1 MGNLNTAVARM
12 RYWCSEANLGY
23 DQSQRWNIVPGGE
36 ADCSSLVI
44 HVLREAGFDTGGATY
59 TGNMR
64 ANLTARGWRVVAT
77 YPQSAAGLQAGDVLL
92 NDANHVA
99 MYLGGGYIG
108 QASIDER
115 GRASGGRSGDQT
127 DHETNISPF
136 YVYRH
141 GGWPAVLRYVGGQ
154 TAASATPTIAG
165 SSQPYNPNG
174 YGAAYV
180 RDVQSRLES
189 LGYSVG
195 SSGADGIPG
204 PDTFNAV
211 KAYQSAVGL
220 ATDGIPG
227 PDTLGAL
234 KAGKGKKAAVATA
247 TATGKIDEDGWWGQ
261 ATTRALQEVL
271 GTPQDSTVSSQ
282 DAGWK
287 PILAACTSGWEFV
300 PAGQAQGSQ
309 LIVAMQTRMGI
320 TADGIAGPGFVN
332 ALEQRFGFAPD
343 GHLDGPS
350 NTVKRFQE
358 ALNEGR
364 F

>member
-64 ANLTARGWRVVAT
+64 ANLTARGWMVVAT

-92 NDANHVA
+92 NDSNHVA
-99 MYLGGGYIG
+99 MYLGGGYLG

-115 GRASGGRSGDQT
+115 GWAAGGRSGDQT
-127 DHETNISPF
+127 DHETNVSPF

-141 GGWPAVLRYVGGQ
+141 GGWPHVLRYVGGQ
-154 TAASATPTIAG
+154 TAVVTASLSAD
-165 SSQPYNPNG
+165 PYNPNG
-174 YGAAYV
+174 YDVAYV
-180 RDVQSRLES
+180 KDVQSRLES

-195 SSGADGIPG
+195 SSGADGILG

-234 KAGKGKKAAVATA
+234 KAGKGREAVANALSDGVWGPVT
-247 TATGKIDEDGWWGQ
+247 TG
-261 ATTRALQEVL
+261 ALQRIL
-271 GTPQDSTVSSQ
+271 GTPQDGVISSQ
-282 DAGWK
+282 DQGRRVNVPAAGD
-287 PILAACTSGWEFV
+287 GWEWV
-300 PAGQAQGSQ
+300 SNPQGSQ
-309 LIVAMQTRMGI
+309 VIQAYQSRLGVD
-320 TADGIAGPGFVN
+320 ADGIIGPGTIRRLQDHLGVTV
-332 ALEQRFGFAPD
+332 D
-343 GHLDGPS
+343 GYAGE
-350 NTVKRFQE
+350 NTVK
-358 ALNEGR
+358 ALQAQLGQGR
-364 F
+364 I

>member
-1 MGNLNTAVARM
+1 MGDLSKLITRM

-23 DQSQRWNIVPGGE
+23 DQAQRWDIRPGGE

-44 HVLREAGFDTGGATY
+44 HALKEAGFDTGGATY

-64 ANLTARGWRVVAT
+64 AALTARGWQVVAVRPT
-77 YPQSAAGLQAGDVLL
+77 SAANLRAGDILL
-92 NDANHVA
+92 NDTNHVA
-99 MYLGGGYIG
+99 LYLGGGYLG

-127 DHETNISPF
+127 DHETNVNPF

-141 GGWPAVLRYVGGQ
+141 GGWSAVLRYVGGQ

-180 RDVQSRLES
+180 KDVQSRLVE

-195 SSGADGIPG
+195 ASGADGILG
-204 PDTFNAV
+204 ADTYSAV
-211 KAYQSAVGL
+211 KAYQKDHGL
-220 ATDGIPG
+220 AVDGIPG

-234 KAGKGKKAAVATA
+234 KAGKGKKAAAATA

-300 PAGQAQGSQ
+300 PSGQAQGSQ
-309 LIVAMQTRMGI
+309 LITAMQARMGI
-320 TADGIAGPGFVN
+320 TADGIAGPGTVK
-332 ALEQRFGFAPD
+332 ALEAHYGFSQD

-350 NTVKRFQE
+350 NTVRAMQR
-358 ALNEGR
+358 ALNSGR

>member
-64 ANLTARGWRVVAT
+64 ANLTARGWMVVAT
-77 YPQSAAGLQAGDVLL
+77 YPQSAAGLRAGDVLL

-99 MYLGGGYIG
+99 MYLGGGYLG

-115 GRASGGRSGDQT
+115 GWASGGQSGDQT
-127 DHETNISPF
+127 DHETNVSPF

-154 TAASATPTIAG
+154 TAVVTASLSAD
-165 SSQPYNPNG
+165 PYNPNG
-174 YGAAYV
+174 YDVAYV
-180 RDVQSRLES
+180 KDVQSRLES

-195 SSGADGIPG
+195 SSGADGILG
-204 PDTFNAV
+204 ADTFNAV
-211 KAYQSAVGL
+211 KAYQAAVGL

-234 KAGKGKKAAVATA
+234 KAGKGREAVANALSDGVWGPVT
-247 TATGKIDEDGWWGQ
+247 TG
-261 ATTRALQEVL
+261 ALQRIL
-271 GTPQDSTVSSQ
+271 GTPQDGVISSQ
-282 DAGWK
+282 DQGRRVNVPAAGD
-287 PILAACTSGWEFV
+287 GWEWV
-300 PAGQAQGSQ
+300 SNPQGSQ
-309 LIVAMQTRMGI
+309 VIQAYQSRLGVD
-320 TADGIAGPGFVN
+320 ADGIIGPGTIRRLQDHLGVTV
-332 ALEQRFGFAPD
+332 D
-343 GHLDGPS
+343 GYAGE
-350 NTVKRFQE
+350 NTVK
-358 ALNEGR
+358 ALQAQLGQGR
-364 F
+364 I

>member
-1 MGNLNTAVARM
+1 MSNLNTAVARM

-64 ANLTARGWRVVAT
+64 ANLTARGWMVVAT
-77 YPQSAAGLQAGDVLL
+77 YPQSAAGLQAGDILL

-99 MYLGGGYIG
+99 MYLGGGYLG

-115 GRASGGRSGDQT
+115 GWASGGQSGDQT
-127 DHETNISPF
+127 DHETNVSPF

-154 TAASATPTIAG
+154 TAVVTASLSAD
-165 SSQPYNPNG
+165 PYNPNG
-174 YGAAYV
+174 YDSGYV
-180 RDVQSRLES
+180 KDVQSRLES

-195 SSGADGIPG
+195 SSGADGILG
-204 PDTFNAV
+204 ADTFNAV
-211 KAYQSAVGL
+211 KAYQTAVGL
-220 ATDGIPG
+220 TVDGIPG

-234 KAGKGKKAAVATA
+234 KAGKGKKAAAATA

-282 DAGWK
+282 DAGRK
-287 PILAACTSGWEFV
+287 SILAACTSGWEFV
-300 PAGQAQGSQ
+300 PSGQAQGSQ
-309 LIVAMQTRMGI
+309 LITAMQARMGI

-332 ALEQRFGFAPD
+332 ALEQRFGYSPD

-350 NTVKRFQE
+350 NTVRAMQT
-358 ALNEGR
+358 ALNRGE

>member
-23 DQSQRWNIVPGGE
+23 DQSQRWNIFPGGE

-64 ANLTARGWRVVAT
+64 VNLTARGWMVVDT

-99 MYLGGGYIG
+99 LYLGGGYLG

-115 GRASGGRSGDQT
+115 GRASGGWSGDQT
-127 DHETNISPF
+127 DHETNVSPF
-136 YVYRH
+136 YVYAH

-154 TAASATPTIAG
+154 TTASDTPTIAG

-174 YGAAYV
+174 YDAAYV
-180 RDVQSRLES
+180 KDVQSRLES

-195 SSGADGIPG
+195 SSGVDGILG
-204 PDTFNAV
+204 EDTFNAV
-211 KAYQSAVGL
+211 KAYQAAVGL

-234 KAGKGKKAAVATA
+234 KAGKGREAVANA
-247 TATGKIDEDGWWGQ
+247 LSDGVWGPV
-261 ATTRALQEVL
+261 TTSALQRIL
-271 GTPQDSTVSSQ
+271 GTPQDGVISSQ
-282 DAGWK
+282 DQGRKVNVPAAGD
-287 PILAACTSGWEFV
+287 GWEWV
-300 PAGQAQGSQ
+300 SDPQGSQ
-309 LIVAMQTRMGI
+309 AIKAYQQKLGI
-320 TADGIAGPGFVN
+320 NDDDGIVGPIFVKCLQRHLGVAEDGYAGRETVT
-332 ALEQRFGFAPD
+332 ALQAQLG
-343 GHLDGPS
+343 
-350 NTVKRFQE
+350 Q
-358 ALNEGR
+358 GR
-364 F
+364 I

>member
-64 ANLTARGWRVVAT
+64 ANLTARGWMVVAT

-92 NDANHVA
+92 NDDNHVA
-99 MYLGGGYIG
+99 LYLGGGYLG

-115 GRASGGRSGDQT
+115 GWASGGQSGDQT
-127 DHETNISPF
+127 DHETNVSPF
-136 YVYRH
+136 YVYAH

-154 TAASATPTIAG
+154 TTASATPTIAG
-165 SSQPYNPNG
+165 YNPNG
-174 YGAAYV
+174 YDVAYV
-180 RDVQSRLES
+180 KDVQSRLES

-195 SSGADGIPG
+195 SSGADGILG

-234 KAGKGKKAAVATA
+234 KAGKGREAVANA
-247 TATGKIDEDGWWGQ
+247 LSDGVWGPV
-261 ATTRALQEVL
+261 TTRTLQRLL
-271 GTPQDSTVSSQ
+271 GTPQDGVISSQ
-282 DAGWK
+282 DQGRRVNVPAAGD
-287 PILAACTSGWEFV
+287 GWEWV
-300 PAGQAQGSQ
+300 SNPQGSQ
-309 LIVAMQTRMGI
+309 AIKAYQSRLGVA
-320 TADGIAGPGFVN
+320 ADGIIGPGTIRRLQDHLGVTV
-332 ALEQRFGFAPD
+332 D
-343 GHLDGPS
+343 GYAGME
-350 NTVKRFQE
+350 TVK
-358 ALNEGR
+358 ALQAQLGQGR
-364 F
+364 I